1 MILYFIVYEKLLTTS
16 ILFIELSLDIMSDSP
31 SVGFLIC
38 LEGIDGSGKTT
49 HSKLLVERL
58 CSLSYDAEYTTEPT
72 KWSEQGKK
80 LRESFFAPTRLSVEE
95 EFKLFLEDRKLHLKE
110 EVIPLLNQGKII
122 VTDRYYFSSV
132 AYQGSRGLNWKYIL
146 NENMKIAI
154 EPKLVILLDL
164 SVDEAVERIS
174 NERTHGTNTFEK
186 HENLQRVR
194 NIYLK
199 LVNEFPDLFFLINV
213 SREKE
218 DVHRDILKIILERIK
233 K

>member
-1 MILYFIVYEKLLTTS
+1 MDLYFVFCEKLLTTS
-16 ILFIELSLDIMSDSP
+16 ILFIELTLDTMSDST
-31 SVGFLIC
+31 SAGFLIC

-49 HSKLLVERL
+49 HSKLLVECL

-80 LRESFFAPTRLSVEE
+80 LRESFFAPTRLSAEE

-132 AYQGSRGLNWKYIL
+132 AYQGSRGLSWKYIL

-154 EPKLVILLDL
+154 EPKIVILLDL

-186 HENLQRVR
+186 HESLQRVR

-218 DVHRDILKIILERIK
+218 DVHRDILNIILERIK